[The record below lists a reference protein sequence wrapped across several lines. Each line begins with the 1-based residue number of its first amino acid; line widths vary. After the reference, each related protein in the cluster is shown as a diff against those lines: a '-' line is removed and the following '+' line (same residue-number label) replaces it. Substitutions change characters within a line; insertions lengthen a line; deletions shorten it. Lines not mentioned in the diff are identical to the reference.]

1 MKRVLRHIST
11 CELYANCTFS
21 QCNIS
26 KELMKHWEKCNQKE
40 CSLCV
45 PIKTEQSRKNN
56 LHTPNDKKSIDSQGT
71 HFNQILNASFD
82 HKIGFNLL
90 WSNNVII

>member
-1 MKRVLRHIST
+1 MKHVLRHIST

-26 KELMKHWEKCNQKE
+26 KELLKHWEKCNKKD

-56 LHTPNDKKSIDSQGT
+56 LDTPEDRKSTDTQGT
-71 HFNQILNASFD
+71 DFNQTLKT
-82 HKIGFNLL
+82 HMFNLHVL
-90 WSNNVII
+90 RRNDTIV